1 MRSVQ
6 VMRWSCVL
14 LVIAL
19 FPFAASAGTQVTA
32 EGSNFT
38 PVFNASEGWKAVA
51 NGVWQRPA
59 PGGIETYATG
69 VEGLRYA
76 LGQLQKQLV
85 PLVDGF
91 LASPSEKRKEILD
104 NHLALVREVEADLA
118 AKEKAAVG
126 NSVAAPFDPNQ
137 AAAAAACTRTFS
149 YGATTGSSH
158 CWKQANANAAYSTSN
173 PTACPEQCTVHSY
186 AYAQSSC
193 SDPMETSD
201 SCTLTGTSVSCS
213 SWAGVIAA
221 GTCYFYGFGSV
232 HCPALG
238 GLYLYQTTSDSTCL
252 SWCGSC

>member
-6 VMRWSCVL
+6 VVRWSCVS
-14 LVIAL
+14 LVLAM
-19 FPFAASAGTQVTA
+19 FPLAASAGTQVTA
-32 EGSNFT
+32 EGSNLT
-38 PVFNASEGWKAVA
+38 PVFEAGDGWKTVA

-59 PGGIETYATG
+59 PGGVETYATG
-69 VEGLRYA
+69 VQGLRFA
-76 LGQLQKQLV
+76 LDQLQKQLV

-91 LASPSEKRKEILD
+91 LASPSDKRKEILD

-118 AKEKAAVG
+118 AKEKAGVENSGAV
-126 NSVAAPFDPNQ
+126 SFDSTN
-137 AAAAAACTRTFS
+137 AAAAAACTRSFS
-149 YGATTGSSH
+149 YGANINSFH
-158 CWKQANANAAYSTSN
+158 CLKQANANAAYSTSN
-173 PTACPEQCTVHSY
+173 PTACPELCTVHSY

-193 SDPMETSD
+193 SDPMEVSD

-213 SWAGVIAA
+213 SYAYVYAA

-238 GLYLYQTTSDSTCL
+238 GLYLYQTTSDPTCL